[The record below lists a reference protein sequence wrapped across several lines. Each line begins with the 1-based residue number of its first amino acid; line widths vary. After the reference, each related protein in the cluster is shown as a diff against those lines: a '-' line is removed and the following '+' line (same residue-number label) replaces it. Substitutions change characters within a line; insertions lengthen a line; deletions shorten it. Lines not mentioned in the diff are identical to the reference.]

1 MGFSLVAAAAIIG
14 VSSLMVIELLTGA
27 VLPTLSEVNDSYDD
41 MKNRAIN
48 QVQTDINTTAIYT
61 IPNGSNYDLNIT
73 IENIGSITL
82 ETDHFNILING
93 TNRQFN
99 CSHSYLYPERKIYFT
114 VNNLSGTGTKRLKV
128 ITNNGISDYYE
139 YTV

>member
-73 IENIGSITL
+73 VENIGSITL

-93 TNRQFN
+93 TNRQFS
-99 CSHSYLYPERKIYFT
+99 CSHSYFYPERKIYFT
-114 VNNLSGTGTKRLKV
+114 VNNLSGTGTKKNDSSLALR
-128 ITNNGISDYYE
+128 
-139 YTV
+139 